1 MSSDLVFLKFFA
13 LSKVEIGCLKFV
25 FTNADFLLLCKEQQS
40 QKTWDFIGNKT
51 A

>member
-1 MSSDLVFLKFFA
+1 MSSDLVFLKFFV

-25 FTNADFLLLCKEQQS
+25 FSNADFLFVCEEQQS
-40 QKTWDFIGNKT
+40 QKIWNFTGNKI